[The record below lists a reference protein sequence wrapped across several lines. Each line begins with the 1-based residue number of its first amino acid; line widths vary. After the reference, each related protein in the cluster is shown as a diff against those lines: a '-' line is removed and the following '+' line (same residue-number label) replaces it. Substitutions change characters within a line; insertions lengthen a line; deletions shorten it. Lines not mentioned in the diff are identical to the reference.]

1 MFNLQLTQ
9 EQIEFRDTV
18 RDFVRDVVK
27 PAILDPVR
35 LQELPLRFPADILE
49 ETARLGLRSLRLSES
64 AGGAGADELTSCM
77 VLEELG
83 AGDAG
88 IALTIGETARLARI
102 LFDDAMTPDQR
113 DIFLP
118 RFVEDA
124 SFHLS
129 VATPSLASDLG
140 LGYYRPGP
148 LSEPVAVNA
157 VRDGGGWLLNGSAD
171 FVLNAP
177 LAGLFAVCVD
187 GVTEAN
193 GGVAFLVPRDADGLE
208 VTGYEASE
216 SGMPWY
222 LGLRG
227 RLIFRNCRVAESM
240 SLGEQ
245 GYALLHD
252 DAAGGGRIDP
262 WQQAINLGLGRAA
275 CEAALEYTKIRVQ
288 GARSIIGHQAIGIKL
303 ADMAIRTEVA
313 RTMIWRAAC
322 AFDRPGIHEL
332 TGHPVFPLWAI
343 SKVYAS
349 EAMHEVAELAA
360 ECFGAMGVMRDMPL
374 QKYFNEATILLG
386 SGCSNSTARFR
397 IAEALAGYE
406 GHNKA
411 DQAGM

>member
-27 PAILDPVR
+27 PAILNPAR
-35 LQELPLRFPADILE
+35 LQELPLRFPTDILE

-88 IALTIGETARLARI
+88 VALMIGETARLGRI
-102 LFDDAMTPDQR
+102 LFDEAMTPAQCEM
-113 DIFLP
+113 FLP
-118 RFVEDA
+118 MFLDDF

-129 VATPSLASDLG
+129 VAKPLPTSDLG

-148 LSEPVAVNA
+148 LSEPATVNA
-157 VRDGGGWLLNGSAD
+157 VRDGETWLLNGCAE

-177 LAGLFAVCVD
+177 LAGLFAVFAD
-187 GVTEAN
+187 GGAGRN
-193 GGVAFLVPRDADGLE
+193 GEVVFLVPRDADGLE
-208 VTGYEASE
+208 VAGYEASQFE
-216 SGMPWY
+216 MPWY

-227 RLIFRNCRVAESM
+227 KLIFRNCRVRDDM
-240 SLGEQ
+240 RLGEH
-245 GYALLHD
+245 GNALLRD
-252 DAAGGGRIDP
+252 DAVGGVHIAP

-288 GARSIIGHQAIGIKL
+288 GARPIIGHQAIGIKL
-303 ADMAIRTEVA
+303 ADMAIRIEVA
-313 RTMIWRAAC
+313 RTMVWRAAC
-322 AFDRPGIHEL
+322 ALDRPGIHEA
-332 TGHPVFPLWAI
+332 TGHQGLPLWAI
-343 SKVYAS
+343 SKVYTS
-349 EAMHEVAELAA
+349 EAVHEVTELAA

-374 QKYFNEATILLG
+374 QKYFNEATVLLG
-386 SGCSNSTARFR
+386 SGCSNSAARFR

-406 GHNKA
+406 GHDRAN
-411 DQAGM
+411 QAGM

>member
-27 PAILDPVR
+27 PAILAPDR
-35 LQELPLRFPADILE
+35 LQELPLRFPADLLE
-49 ETARLGLRSLRLSES
+49 EAARLGLRSLRLSES
-64 AGGAGADELTSCM
+64 AGGAGADELTSCI

-83 AGDAG
+83 SGDAG

-102 LFDDAMTPDQR
+102 LFDEAMTPAQR

-118 RFVEDA
+118 RFVEDP

-129 VATPSLASDLG
+129 VAKPTFASDLG
-140 LGYYRPGP
+140 LDYYRPGP

-157 VRDGGGWLLNGSAD
+157 VRDGEAWLLNGSAE

-177 LAGLFAVCVD
+177 LAGLFAVCVECVPERD
-187 GVTEAN
+187 GGAV
-193 GGVAFLVPRDADGLE
+193 FLVPRDAEGLE

-222 LGLRG
+222 IGLRG
-227 RLIFRNCRVAESM
+227 RLKFRNCRVLESM
-240 SLGEQ
+240 VLGNQ
-245 GYALLHD
+245 GNALLRD

-288 GARSIIGHQAIGIKL
+288 GARAIIGHQAIGIKL
-303 ADMAIRTEVA
+303 ADMAIRIEVA
-313 RTMIWRAAC
+313 RTMVWRAAC
-322 AFDRPGIHEL
+322 AFDWPGIYEKTSHQEL
-332 TGHPVFPLWAI
+332 PLWAI

-349 EAMHEVAELAA
+349 EAMHEVTELAA

-374 QKYFNEATILLG
+374 QKYFNEATVLLG
-386 SGCSNSTARFR
+386 SGCSNSNARFR

-406 GHNKA
+406 GHIKV